1 MNSQFTSP
9 HWENMID
16 NDRENVFTVSEVN
29 RHLRNVIETN
39 IPNLLVEGEIA
50 NYTHHRSGHIYF
62 SLKDEKSSLRCV
74 FFKSFNRYLNFK
86 PKVGDKVVCAGRLT
100 VFEKAGNYQLNVNRM
115 EAAGMGELQRKFE
128 QLKAKL
134 EEEGLFSQQYK
145 KPIPKFPQVVGVVTS
160 PTGAAIQDIRNVI
173 SRRYPCRVLLY
184 PATVQGEKAAEQI
197 IAGIEYF
204 NEHTAADVLIVGRG
218 GGSQEDLFCF
228 NDEQLARAIFA
239 SQIPIIS
246 AVGHEIDF
254 TISDFVADLRAPT
267 PSAAAELAVPNRQD
281 LLNQLDGFSHK
292 MKMLTKQ
299 SISDRQNQLYYLE
312 RKLQKYHPQTML
324 QNLQQRLD
332 SATMKLMHLMQTQI
346 NNYRHQVAILQEKLH
361 ELSPQEALKRGYA
374 ILRQE
379 KKIIKTVEQLQ
390 KDRKLEI
397 ILSDG
402 KAIAKILETDS

>member
-1 MNSQFTSP
+1 
-9 HWENMID
+9 
-16 NDRENVFTVSEVN
+16 
-29 RHLRNVIETN
+29 
-39 IPNLLVEGEIA
+39 
-50 NYTHHRSGHIYF
+50 
-62 SLKDEKSSLRCV
+62 
-74 FFKSFNRYLNFK
+74 
-86 PKVGDKVVCAGRLT
+86 
-100 VFEKAGNYQLNVNRM
+100 
-115 EAAGMGELQRKFE
+115 MGELQRKFE